1 MKKLFISTLMMLLTL
16 AAGAQTKISAQ
27 LQEGATFTYTEQAT
41 IALPGQ
47 SEYHLNSETE
57 YKVNNVTAEGA
68 VITVTMK
75 TFENDI
81 PETDMA
87 GQMMSMMAGVHKNV
101 GVRLQVDA
109 DGKVVAIQNFEE
121 VKNLLANTAAD
132 MVDMMANS
140 NPTLAGMKDA
150 ILAQIMEQASEEA
163 LVEKYSKGG
172 VLGLNGKTLANG
184 ATDTYTVQGLKMKS
198 MYFVTARS
206 IIVNSQL
213 DMTTDDLKAFV
224 IAQVEQQM
232 PDQAAMIREN
242 IDMVMGQMHFEMTS
256 RSTYTMQD
264 NGWPR
269 SISTETNQD
278 MMGQSIR
285 QASTITLKE

>member
-27 LQEGATFTYTEQAT
+27 LQEGSTFTYTEQAT

-57 YKVNNVTAEGA
+57 YKVSNVTAEGA

-109 DGKVVAIQNFEE
+109 DGKVVTIQNYEE

-150 ILAQIMEQASEEA
+150 ILAQIMEQVSEEA
-163 LVEKYSKGG
+163 LVERYTKGG

-184 ATDTYTVQGLKMKS
+184 ATDTYTMQGLKMKS